1 MKDAN
6 RIILALDFADDSKAL
21 ALLKQ
26 LNPEQCRVKV
36 GKELFARFGPGLV
49 REIRNMGFDIF
60 LDLKFHDIPNT
71 VNKAVEAV
79 CDLDVWMLT
88 LHAAGGT
95 QMMLAARAAVDASE
109 RKPLL
114 VAVTVLTSLSVE
126 DLAAQGIQRTIP
138 EQVQRLASLAQ
149 GAGMNGV
156 VCSAEEAGELRKLL
170 SEEFLLVTPGIRPSG
185 DPAQDQKR
193 VVTPAD
199 ALRAGS
205 SYLVIGRPITQSRDP
220 VAKLAQ
226 IIEEMSGSH
235 SVLC

>member
-36 GKELFARFGPGLV
+36 GKELFARFGPALV

-71 VNKAVEAV
+71 VKKAVEAV
-79 CDLDVWMLT
+79 CALDVWMLT

-109 RKPLL
+109 HKPLL
-114 VAVTVLTSLSVE
+114 IAVTVLTSLSVE

-156 VCSAEEAGELRKLL
+156 VCSAKEAGELRKLL
-170 SEEFLLVTPGIRPSG
+170 SEDFLLVTPGIRPSG

-193 VVTPAD
+193 VVTPSD

-226 IIEEMSGSH
+226 IREEISGAH
-235 SVLC
+235 SDLC

>member
-1 MKDAN
+1 VKDAN
-6 RIILALDFADDSKAL
+6 RIILALDFADDSKTL

-36 GKELFARFGPGLV
+36 GKELFARFGPALV

-71 VNKAVEAV
+71 VKKAVEAV
-79 CDLDVWMLT
+79 CALDVWMLT

-95 QMMLAARAAVDASE
+95 EMMLAARAAVDASE
-109 RKPLL
+109 HKPLL
-114 VAVTVLTSLSVE
+114 IAVTVLTSLSVE

-156 VCSAEEAGELRKLL
+156 VCSAKEAGELRKLL
-170 SEEFLLVTPGIRPSG
+170 SEDFLLVTPGIRPSG

-226 IIEEMSGSH
+226 IREEISGGH

>member
-6 RIILALDFADDSKAL
+6 RIILALDFAEDSKAL

-36 GKELFARFGPGLV
+36 GKELFTRFGPGLV

-95 QMMLAARAAVDASE
+95 EMMLAARAAVDASE

-114 VAVTVLTSLSVE
+114 VAVTVLTSLSGE

-220 VAKLAQ
+220 VAKLAK
-226 IIEEMSGSH
+226 IIDEISGSH